1 MTTPAE
7 ARRFQKET
15 VLELEEHE
23 QFLAQVELLDLNMP
37 KALAS
42 YLLCTIAALKEEHA
56 MWTDIA
62 AGIRK

>member
-15 VLELEEHE
+15 ALEIEEIE
-23 QFLAQVELLDLNMP
+23 QFLAQCELLDLNVP
-37 KALAS
+37 KVIAS
-42 YLLCTIAALKEEHA
+42 YMIVSLAGLKDEHG

-62 AGIRK
+62 GGWKR

>member
-15 VLELEEHE
+15 ALEIEEIE
-23 QFLAQVELLDLNMP
+23 DFLAQCELLDMNIP
-37 KALAS
+37 KLIAS
-42 YLLCTIAALKEEHA
+42 YMIVSLAALKEEHG

-62 AGIRK
+62 AGLRK